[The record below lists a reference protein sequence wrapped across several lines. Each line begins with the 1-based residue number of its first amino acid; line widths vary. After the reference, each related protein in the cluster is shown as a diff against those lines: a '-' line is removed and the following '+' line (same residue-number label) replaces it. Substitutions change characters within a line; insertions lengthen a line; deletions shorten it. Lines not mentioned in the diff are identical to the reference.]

1 VGSARLVASDRASQ
15 QGEGRPRPLR
25 FPSLTFLDE
34 GEDVVVGR
42 PDTDSY
48 VVLPADGAAL
58 LRRLYDGADR
68 TEAADWYARE
78 FGESVDIDDFLDALR
93 GMDLVSDAPDAGE
106 TATDAPAEISGRA
119 TAVRYKRLGAAVFSG
134 PAWVVYLAVLIAGVA
149 VVVADPSLAPRHER
163 VFFSDSLVVVELSLL
178 VLTFPLVAVHELAHV
193 LAGRRLGLR
202 TRLRVSRRLY
212 FVVFE
217 TVMNGLVAV
226 PRAQRYL
233 PMLAGLLADLVLAA
247 AFTVTAWLV
256 RGPIAAIGWLAGLCL
271 ALALTTLLRAAWQLY
286 FFLRTDLYYLVTTVL
301 GCVDL
306 HTVARE
312 YLRNAVNRRLGR
324 SHRLVAEDS
333 WHPRDRRAVRWYA
346 PLVVVGYTVAIGL
359 LVVVMLP
366 VAWTFLSQ
374 AFGRV
379 FLGQSSS
386 TGQLWDSAVL
396 LLLNAAQ
403 LGAAGVLAVRDRRR
417 TLWQARHR
425 APRVRRPR
433 AGRRFRPAPHAP
445 STAAW
450 SAAAHP
456 LESS

>member
-1 VGSARLVASDRASQ
+1 
-15 QGEGRPRPLR
+15 
-25 FPSLTFLDE
+25 
-34 GEDVVVGR
+34 
-42 PDTDSY
+42 
-48 VVLPADGAAL
+48 VLPADGAAL
-58 LRRLYDGADR
+58 LRRLCAGVDR
-68 TEAADWYARE
+68 AEAADWYARE
-78 FGESVDIDDFLDALR
+78 FGESVDIDGFLDTLR
-93 GMDLVSDAPDAGE
+93 EMDLVSDATAIDQAASATPADA
-106 TATDAPAEISGRA
+106 SGRP
-119 TAVRYKRLGAAVFSG
+119 TAVRYMRLGAAVFSG
-134 PAWVVYLAVLIAGVA
+134 PAWVVYIAVLIAGVA
-149 VVVADPSLAPRHER
+149 VVVADPRLAPRYEH
-163 VFFSDSLVVVELSLL
+163 VFFSDSLVVVELSLFL
-178 VLTFPLVAVHELAHV
+178 LTFPLVAVHELAHV

-212 FVVFE
+212 FLVFE

-226 PRAQRYL
+226 PRARRYL

-247 AFTVTAWLV
+247 AFTVAAWLL
-256 RGPIAAIGWLAGLCL
+256 RGPIAEIGWLAGLCL

-324 SHRLVAEDS
+324 THRLVAEDR

-346 PLVVVGYTVAIGL
+346 PLVVVGYTLAIGL

-366 VAWTFLSQ
+366 IAWTFVSQ
-374 AFGRV
+374 AFGRA

-403 LGAAGVLAVRDRRR
+403 LVAAGVLAVRDRQRILR
-417 TLWQARHR
+417 QARHR
-425 APRVRRPR
+425 APRVRRPHR
-433 AGRRFRPAPHAP
+433 AGHRFRPPPHAGTRRTP
-445 STAAW
+445 ASP
-450 SAAAHP
+450 AAARS

>member
-1 VGSARLVASDRASQ
+1 
-15 QGEGRPRPLR
+15 
-25 FPSLTFLDE
+25 
-34 GEDVVVGR
+34 
-42 PDTDSY
+42 
-48 VVLPADGAAL
+48 
-58 LRRLYDGADR
+58 
-68 TEAADWYARE
+68 
-78 FGESVDIDDFLDALR
+78 
-93 GMDLVSDAPDAGE
+93 
-106 TATDAPAEISGRA
+106 
-119 TAVRYKRLGAAVFSG
+119 
-134 PAWVVYLAVLIAGVA
+134 
-149 VVVADPSLAPRHER
+149 
-163 VFFSDSLVVVELSLL
+163 

-233 PMLAGLLADLVLAA
+233 PMLAGLLADFVLAA

-256 RGPIAAIGWLAGLCL
+256 RGPIAEIGWLARLCL

-286 FFLRTDLYYLVTTVL
+286 FFLRTDLYYLVTTIL

-306 HTVARE
+306 HTVARQ
-312 YLRNAVNRRLGR
+312 YLHNALNRRLGR
-324 SHRLVAEDS
+324 FHRLVAEDS
-333 WHPRDRRAVRWYA
+333 WHPRDRQAVRWYA
-346 PLVVVGYTVAIGL
+346 PLVVVGYTLAIGL

-374 AFGRV
+374 AFGRA

-386 TGQLWDSAVL
+386 TAQVWDSAVL

-403 LGAAGVLAVRDRRR
+403 LGAAGVLAVRERRR
-417 TLWQARHR
+417 VLRQARHR

-433 AGRRFRPAPHAP
+433 AAHRIRPAPPVGGAP

-450 SAAAHP
+450 SATAARP
-456 LESS
+456 LENS